1 MSAEEN
7 TAFDGIFMNALERSQ
22 GIENFFDR
30 MFAFIKRKTDLYDD
44 EVYTMGVINS
54 TVEKHMKS
62 YNEIKQERAYAD
74 LQRREAEK
82 EAMLKSEHERK

>member
-1 MSAEEN
+1 MSTEEN

-54 TVEKHMKS
+54 TV
-62 YNEIKQERAYAD
+62 
-74 LQRREAEK
+74 
-82 EAMLKSEHERK
+82 